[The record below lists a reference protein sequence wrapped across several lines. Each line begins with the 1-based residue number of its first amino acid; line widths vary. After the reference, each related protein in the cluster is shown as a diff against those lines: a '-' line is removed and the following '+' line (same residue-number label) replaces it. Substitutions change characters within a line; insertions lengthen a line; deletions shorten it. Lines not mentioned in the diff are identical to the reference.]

1 MSLRGNILAFPFT
14 QNGAISFST
23 EQKHT
28 KINNIKTPL
37 YYQKF
42 DSKAVLFV
50 EILANFIFYVCFLA
64 AICLSAVPLYVD
76 EWQITNSAS
85 K

>member
-1 MSLRGNILAFPFT
+1 VFSAVSSYREPCKAK
-14 QNGAISFST
+14 GAGSFSA

-28 KINNIKTPL
+28 KANNIKTPL

-76 EWQITNSAS
+76 EWQITTSAS